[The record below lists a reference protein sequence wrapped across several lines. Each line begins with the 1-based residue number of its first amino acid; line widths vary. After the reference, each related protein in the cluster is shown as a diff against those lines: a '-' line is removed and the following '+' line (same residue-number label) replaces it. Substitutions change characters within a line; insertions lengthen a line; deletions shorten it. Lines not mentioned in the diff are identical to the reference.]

1 MKLYFCILT
10 VVYFVYFQGYN
21 CPSDYYGNNCTTHCA
36 ATNTCDLGHFICDS
50 VTGNKVCLVGWM
62 GDNCDKRRLPQHLD
76 IACPAKLTCKNGGQ
90 CFNGACCCRDHYS
103 GQFCNIETIGCHS
116 NPCLNGGRCV
126 PGIGNDTDNYTCE
139 CVDTFQ
145 GQYCERQ
152 STTTNG
158 TTHFTDYP
166 RSSYAYTN
174 ASPLI
179 GISTISSHSNTAFVL
194 STVATQLS
202 SNKYPTG
209 TEMLTSSQHQSVSIT
224 KKATTPSSTTIPSNP
239 GSGTSALL
247 PVDYET
253 TNGLKKTDSS
263 KTSTISGIK
272 TYTAKTESTTS
283 TASVLPSEVKSSTPV
298 PFTSTN
304 SNMVDSTISLGITD
318 GTSTFQYTTP
328 ESIDSTPLSFD
339 SYSSTIGTFS
349 TVSVSGSL
357 ISETAGP
364 SHYKI
369 STSNQASTTDHS
381 SSSTENT
388 HTKVFRQTSVP
399 NPHTTLSYSSTVLPV
414 ENGTEYAAY
423 NSSERIYNNTSV
435 KSNTTVTHTPNVY
448 LVTSSTKSTKTFS
461 ETSGPHSNSPRFNT
475 SSFTTTSVTGHSVH
489 VPLQTPYPDETTPS
503 VNFLTTETSPGHT
516 LTLST
521 KHSII
526 SSQKLNNS
534 SQLTQMPVTNSA
546 SHSKPSYSTSTT
558 AANTLNQSHSTPSQV
573 IIGTT
578 ETPHFYQSGTPSTPS
593 IGRISS
599 FTSTPQT
606 RISTKMRS
614 TNATI
619 TTVISQTKSSNRKPK
634 PELGL
639 SSPSL
644 PSTRMQ
650 LSTKSTIYSS
660 SPTSRPFT
668 FPHDILSTTASPSS
682 KNTSMQFSTKSLPL
696 STNKLKTVRATPM
709 YTVTHVPS
717 NRNSSA
723 VTRTP
728 DLTKQTEGKS
738 SVSHFKVMFT
748 LTSIN
753 VLNFIQMFYIS
764 LPNGQCL

>member
-1 MKLYFCILT
+1 MNLCILT
-10 VVYFVYFQGYN
+10 VFYFVYFQGYN

-36 ATNTCDLGHFICDS
+36 ATNTCDFGHFICDP

-126 PGIGNDTDNYTCE
+126 PGIDNDTDNYTCE
-139 CVDTFQ
+139 CLDTFQ

-152 STTTNG
+152 SATTNG

-179 GISTISSHSNTAFVL
+179 IISTISSHSNAAFVL
-194 STVATQLS
+194 STDATQSS
-202 SNKYPTG
+202 SNKYPSG
-209 TEMLTSSQHQSVSIT
+209 TELLTSSQSVNLT
-224 KKATTPSSTTIPSNP
+224 KNATTPSSTTVPSNP
-239 GSGTSALL
+239 GSTGGGTSALL

-253 TNGLKKTDSS
+253 TNGLTKTDSL
-263 KTSTISGIK
+263 KTSSTISVIK
-272 TYTAKTESTTS
+272 TYTAKIESTTS

-304 SNMVDSTISLGITD
+304 SNMGNSIISLGITD
-318 GTSTFQYTTP
+318 GTSTFQSTAP
-328 ESIDSTPLSFD
+328 GSVDSTPLSFD
-339 SYSSTIGTFS
+339 SHSSSIGTFS

-369 STSNQASTTDHS
+369 STTNQASITDHS
-381 SSSTENT
+381 SSFTEST
-388 HTKVFRQTSVP
+388 HTKDFRPTSVP

-414 ENGTEYAAY
+414 ENRTEYAAY
-423 NSSERIYNNTSV
+423 NSSERIYNNASA
-435 KSNTTVTHTPNVY
+435 KSNTTSTHTPNAY

-461 ETSGPHSNSPRFNT
+461 ETSGSYSNSPLFNT
-475 SSFTTTSVTGHSVH
+475 SSFTPTPTSSA
-489 VPLQTPYPDETTPS
+489 PLQTSYSEETTPLG
-503 VNFLTTETSPGHT
+503 NFLTTQSSPGHT

-521 KHSII
+521 KPSII
-526 SSQKLNNS
+526 SSHKPHSSAVLTRMTVSNS
-534 SQLTQMPVTNSA
+534 T
-546 SHSKPSYSTSTT
+546 SHSNRSNLTSTT

-578 ETPHFYQSGTPSTPS
+578 ETPHSSQFGTPSTPS

-599 FTSTPQT
+599 YTSTPLT

-614 TNATI
+614 SNATI
-619 TTVISQTKSSNRKPK
+619 TTVISETKSSTRKPK

-650 LSTKSTIYSS
+650 LSTRSTIYSS

-668 FPHDILSTTASPSS
+668 SRHDILSTTASPSS

-696 STNKLKTVRATPM
+696 STNK
-709 YTVTHVPS
+709 
-717 NRNSSA
+717 
-723 VTRTP
+723 
-728 DLTKQTEGKS
+728 
-738 SVSHFKVMFT
+738 
-748 LTSIN
+748 
-753 VLNFIQMFYIS
+753 
-764 LPNGQCL
+764 